1 MYTAELIKGKT
12 YSVMGHVF
20 LLNQEKEIE
29 KKVFQYLNG
38 NEFFDCKQLD
48 VPANDPKTG
57 DQPKEDDKSVK
68 EEEKP
73 KEAEEEPQQEEKI
86 YTEAELKGMN
96 KTEQEAIVI
105 DLGGDSSQLKDKS
118 ERIAFILERQEQQE
132 KAGE

>member
-1 MYTAELIKGKT
+1 MYTAVLIKGKT

-48 VPANDPKTG
+48 VPADDPKTDG
-57 DQPKEDDKSVK
+57 QPKEDDKSVK
-68 EEEKP
+68 EEE
-73 KEAEEEPQQEEKI
+73 EPQQEQKI
-86 YTEAELKGMN
+86 YTESELKGMN

-105 DLGGDSSQLKDKS
+105 DLGGDPSEFKNES
-118 ERIAFILERQEQQE
+118 ERIAYILEHQE

>member
-12 YSVMGHVF
+12 YAVMGHVF
-20 LLNQEKEIE
+20 LLNQVKEIE
-29 KKVFQYLNG
+29 KKVFQYLDG

-48 VPANDPKTG
+48 VPVDDPKTD
-57 DQPKEDDKSVK
+57 DQPKEDEEPVK
-68 EEEKP
+68 E
-73 KEAEEEPQQEEKI
+73 EEEPQQEQKI

-105 DLGGDSSQLKDKS
+105 DLGGDPAQLKDKS
-118 ERIAFILERQEQQE
+118 ERIAFILEHQQQQE

>member
-1 MYTAELIKGKT
+1 MYTAALIKGKT

-48 VPANDPKTG
+48 VPDDDKPVK
-57 DQPKEDDKSVK
+57 DEEPKET
-68 EEEKP
+68 
-73 KEAEEEPQQEEKI
+73 EEEPAQETKT
-86 YTEAELKGMN
+86 YTESELKGMN

-105 DLGGDSSQLKDKS
+105 DLGGDPSQLKDKS
-118 ERIAFILERQEQQE
+118 ERIAFILEHQQQQE
-132 KAGE
+132 KTGE

>member
-1 MYTAELIKGKT
+1 MYTAVLIKGKT

-48 VPANDPKTG
+48 VPD
-57 DQPKEDDKSVK
+57 DDKPAK
-68 EEEKP
+68 EEEP
-73 KEAEEEPQQEEKI
+73 KEEEEPASEVKI
-86 YTEAELKGMN
+86 YTETELKGMN

-105 DLGGDSSQLKDKS
+105 DLGGDPTQLKDKS
-118 ERIAFILERQEQQE
+118 ERIAFILEQQQE

>member
-1 MYTAELIKGKT
+1 MYTAVLIKGKT

-48 VPANDPKTG
+48 VPADDPKTD

-68 EEEKP
+68 EEEEP
-73 KEAEEEPQQEEKI
+73 KEAEEEPQQEQKI
-86 YTEAELKGMN
+86 YTETELKDMKKDG
-96 KTEQEAIVI
+96 QEAVIV
-105 DLGGDSSQLKDKS
+105 DLGGDPSEFKNEG
-118 ERIAFILERQEQQE
+118 ERIAFILENQEQQE
-132 KAGE
+132 KTGE

>member
-48 VPANDPKTG
+48 VPADDPKTDG
-57 DQPKEDDKSVK
+57 QPKEDDKSVK
-68 EEEKP
+68 EEEEP
-73 KEAEEEPQQEEKI
+73 KEAEEEPQQEQKI
-86 YTEAELKGMN
+86 YTETELKGMN

-105 DLGGDSSQLKDKS
+105 DLGGDPTQLKDKS
-118 ERIAFILERQEQQE
+118 ERIAFILEQQQE
-132 KAGE
+132 KTGE

>member
-29 KKVFQYLNG
+29 KKVFQYLDG
-38 NEFFDCKQLD
+38 NEFFNCTEVKAPVD
-48 VPANDPKTG
+48 DPKTD

-68 EEEKP
+68 EEEEP

-105 DLGGDSSQLKDKS
+105 DLGGDPSQLKDKS
-118 ERIAFILERQEQQE
+118 ERIAYILEHQE

>member
-1 MYTAELIKGKT
+1 MYTAVLIKGKT

-48 VPANDPKTG
+48 VPDDDKPVK
-57 DQPKEDDKSVK
+57 DEEPKET
-68 EEEKP
+68 
-73 KEAEEEPQQEEKI
+73 EEEPAQETKT
-86 YTEAELKGMN
+86 YTESELKGMN

-105 DLGGDSSQLKDKS
+105 DLGGDPSQLKDKS
-118 ERIAFILERQEQQE
+118 ERIAFILEHQQQQE
-132 KAGE
+132 KTGE

>member
-1 MYTAELIKGKT
+1 MYTAVLIKGKT

-48 VPANDPKTG
+48 VPDDDKPVK
-57 DQPKEDDKSVK
+57 DEEPKET
-68 EEEKP
+68 
-73 KEAEEEPQQEEKI
+73 EEEPAQETKT
-86 YTEAELKGMN
+86 YTESELKGMN

-105 DLGGDSSQLKDKS
+105 DLGGDPTQLKDKS
-118 ERIAFILERQEQQE
+118 ERIAFILEHQQQQE
-132 KAGE
+132 KKGE

>member
-38 NEFFDCKQLD
+38 NDFFSCKEVKAPVD
-48 VPANDPKTG
+48 DPKTD
-57 DQPKEDDKSVK
+57 DQTKEKPS
-68 EEEKP
+68 EEEEP
-73 KEAEEEPQQEEKI
+73 KEAEEEPQQEQKI
-86 YTEAELKGMN
+86 YTETELKEMKKDG
-96 KTEQEAIVI
+96 QEAVIV
-105 DLGGDSSQLKDKS
+105 DLGGDPSEFKNES
-118 ERIAFILERQEQQE
+118 ERIAFILKQQE

>member
-38 NEFFDCKQLD
+38 NEFFNCKQLD
-48 VPANDPKTG
+48 VPADDPKTD
-57 DQPKEDDKSVK
+57 DQPKEDEEPAK
-68 EEEKP
+68 EEE
-73 KEAEEEPQQEEKI
+73 EPVQEQKI
-86 YTEAELKGMN
+86 YTESELKGMN

-105 DLGGDSSQLKDKS
+105 DLGGDPSQLKDKS
-118 ERIAFILERQEQQE
+118 ERVAYILEHQE

>member
-1 MYTAELIKGKT
+1 MYTAVLIKGKT

-48 VPANDPKTG
+48 VPADDPKT
-57 DQPKEDDKSVK
+57 DDPPKEDDKSVK
-68 EEEKP
+68 EEEP
-73 KEAEEEPQQEEKI
+73 KEAEEEPQQKT
-86 YTEAELKGMN
+86 YTESELKGMN

-105 DLGGDSSQLKDKS
+105 DLGGDPTQLKDKS
-118 ERIAFILERQEQQE
+118 ERIAFILEHQQQQE
-132 KAGE
+132 KTGE